1 MWLYFSKTRFTEIG
15 GRLYLA
21 YGLYFAKFFLELNYT
36 IFKIKRLLDGFSR
49 RFNALEDKISEPKD
63 RVINK
68 STECKRE

>member
-1 MWLYFSKTRFTEIG
+1 M
-15 GRLYLA
+15 A